1 MPQSPGVVPWPRR
14 RSSRDGTRRF
24 DSACPRLG
32 ARVTPGWRSGDL
44 SQALLTRFNT
54 RGNQRNVV
62 DASFRAHVY
71 HFGDLA
77 VIKVRI
83 ALDEHHFLVAGEP
96 IGNVYPVLAGV
107 KTGDK
112 VILSGIQ
119 MIQEG
124 APVQPME
131 TPGPAKAG
139 S

>member
-1 MPQSPGVVPWPRR
+1 VYVAAAK
-14 RSSRDGTRRF
+14 
-24 DSACPRLG
+24 DSGYIAHQVL
-32 ARVTPGWRSGDL
+32 VTL
-44 SQALLTRFNT
+44 
-54 RGNQRNVV
+54 
-62 DASFRAHVY
+62 
-71 HFGDLA
+71 
-77 VIKVRI
+77 
-83 ALDEHHFLVAGEP
+83 GEP
-96 IGNVYPVLAGV
+96 IGNVYPVLAGL